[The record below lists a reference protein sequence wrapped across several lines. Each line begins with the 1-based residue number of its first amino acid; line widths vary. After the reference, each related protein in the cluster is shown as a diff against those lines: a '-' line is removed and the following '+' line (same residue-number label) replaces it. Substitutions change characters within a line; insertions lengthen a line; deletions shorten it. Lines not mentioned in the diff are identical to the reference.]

1 MNLLV
6 LPVDGLAPVVRAMRR
21 AKESIRITIFRCDLP
36 EIEKA
41 LAAAAG
47 RGVAVNALIAQT
59 NRAGEK
65 QLRKLEQRL
74 LGYGITV
81 SRTADDLVR
90 YHDKFLVVDDRVLF
104 VCGFNFTR
112 LDLSKRRSFAVVTRT
127 RRFVSEAIALFE
139 ADATR
144 QDYTGKVADFVVS
157 PLNARARLEKLI
169 SKARESLRIY
179 DPSAVDPALLRLL
192 KKKADEGVD
201 VRILGIVG
209 RSGGELR
216 AAKLPELRVHVRAI
230 LRDDRELFIG
240 SQGLRTLE
248 LDRRRELGLVLRE
261 RGTIKRFRDVFEED
275 WESTGEKKKDE
286 KKKDEKKKDS
296 EKKKEKKAA

>member
-6 LPVDGLAPVVRAMRR
+6 LPVDGLAPVVRALRR
-21 AKESIRITIFRCDLP
+21 AKESVRLTIFRCDLP

-41 LAAAAG
+41 LAAAVA
-47 RGVAVNALIAQT
+47 RGVAVHALIAET
-59 NRAGEK
+59 NRTGEK

-90 YHDKFLVVDDRVLF
+90 YHNKFLVIDERVLY
-104 VCGFNFTR
+104 VCGFNFTK
-112 LDLSKRRSFAVVTRT
+112 LDVSKRRSFAVVTRK
-127 RRFVSEAIALFE
+127 RRFVAEALSLFE

-144 QDYTGKVADFVVS
+144 QDYAAKVSDFVVS
-157 PLNARARLEKLI
+157 PLNARGRLEKLI

-179 DPSAVDPALLRLL
+179 DPQAVDPALLRLL
-192 KKKADEGVD
+192 KKRAEDGVD
-201 VRILGIVG
+201 VRMLGIVG
-209 RSGGELR
+209 RAGGGLR
-216 AAKLPELRVHVRAI
+216 VEKIPELRVHVRAI

-240 SQGLRTLE
+240 SQGLRTIE

-261 RGTIKRFRDVFEED
+261 RTTIKRFRDVFDAD
-275 WESTGEKKKDE
+275 WEASGAKD
-286 KKKDEKKKDS
+286 DER
-296 EKKKEKKAA
+296 EAA

>member
-6 LPVDGLAPVVRAMRR
+6 FPVDGLAPVVRALRR
-21 AKESIRITIFRCDLP
+21 AKESVRLTIFRCDLP

-41 LAAAAG
+41 LAAAVT
-47 RGVAVNALIAQT
+47 RGVAVHALIAQT

-65 QLRKLEQRL
+65 QLRKLELRL

-90 YHDKFLVVDDRVLF
+90 YHDKFMVIDERVLY
-104 VCGFNFTR
+104 VCGFNFTK

-127 RRFVSEAIALFE
+127 RRFVSEALELFE
-139 ADATR
+139 ADSTR
-144 QDYTGKVADFVVS
+144 QDYSAKVPDFVVS

-169 SKARESLRIY
+169 SKARESLCIY
-179 DPSAVDPALLRLL
+179 DPQAIDRSLLRLL
-192 KKKADEGVD
+192 KKKAEEGVD
-201 VRILGIVG
+201 VRVLGIVG
-209 RSGGELR
+209 RSGDGLR
-216 AAKLPELRVHVRAI
+216 SAKLPDLRVHIRAM

-248 LDRRRELGLVLRE
+248 LDRRRELGLVLRD
-261 RGTIKRFRDVFEED
+261 RSTIKRFREVFEAD
-275 WESTGEKKKDE
+275 WKSTGEKRE
-286 KKKDEKKKDS
+286 KE
-296 EKKKEKKAA
+296 AA